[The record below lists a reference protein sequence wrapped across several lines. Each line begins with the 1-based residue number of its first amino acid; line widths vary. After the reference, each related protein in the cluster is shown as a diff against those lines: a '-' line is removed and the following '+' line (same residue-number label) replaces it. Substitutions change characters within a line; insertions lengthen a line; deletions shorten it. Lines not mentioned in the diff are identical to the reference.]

1 MSAGNTGKRGSN
13 AKRRRGARQK
23 AMQALYQ
30 WDFDQAANP
39 PERVITQFCEL
50 QNMEKVDV
58 EYFTSLFTYT
68 VENIGEIDAEIA
80 RHLDREPGQ
89 LDPIERSVLRVCC
102 TELKNQPGTP
112 YKVVVNE
119 ALEISKDFGADKGYR
134 YINGIADK
142 LAAALRTIEY
152 VADHPGG
159 NPLSE
164 AAIKE
169 PVRKSQAG
177 AVKISIK
184 EKSDESNKPSPGTSA
199 AKSQSGKKS
208 PTDSTPSKDARA
220 VDRGGSDS
228 STSK

>member
-1 MSAGNTGKRGSN
+1 MTVGNSRKRGSN

-39 PERVITQFCEL
+39 PESVVAQFCEL

-58 EYFTSLFTYT
+58 DYFTSLFNYT
-68 VENIGEIDAEIA
+68 VEHINEIDAEIA
-80 RHLDREPGQ
+80 RHLDRELGQ

-102 TELKNQPGTP
+102 AELTDQPATP

-142 LAAALRTIEY
+142 LAASLRSIEY
-152 VADHPGG
+152 KNDHPDG

-164 AAIKE
+164 SSARE
-169 PVRKSQAG
+169 PLHKSQAG

-184 EKSDESNKPSPGTSA
+184 EKPDESNKASPAT
-199 AKSQSGKKS
+199 KTHSGKKS
-208 PTDSTPSKDARA
+208 PIDSKSSEGVRA
-220 VDRGGSDS
+220 PGRGGSDQ
-228 STSK
+228 